1 MAVISVEYCD
11 WLLVKIYIMTV
22 IMAAGSTIKKFALNL
37 SFNSH
42 PCVLVEAMVV
52 SEMNERLSPKNAPP
66 TTAATSIAVGCPV
79 DVAIPVAIGTNA
91 ATVPTEVPMLS
102 DTKHAVTNSPAS
114 IR

>member
-1 MAVISVEYCD
+1 
-11 WLLVKIYIMTV
+11 MTV
-22 IMAAGSTIKKFALNL
+22 IMAAGSTIKKFAFIL

-42 PCVLVEAMVV
+42 PCVLVVAMVV
-52 SEMNERLSPKNAPP
+52 SDINYSLSPYIAPP